1 MATFT
6 WHNGEVP
13 KNLKVTQVY
22 GLVFTA
28 DGRMLLKVETKRGK
42 TSYSF
47 AGGTPEDFDKD
58 REATL
63 RREFVEEVNTT
74 LQKEL
79 HIVGYQEVD
88 EENGK
93 PPYAQLRMVGLIDKV
108 GPKQPD
114 PDNGETYERLLTTP
128 ERVIE
133 LLNWKDTGAKQVNEA
148 VRLAKKYFHL
158 TKFSDKEEYV

>member
-13 KNLKVTQVY
+13 KGLQITQVY

-28 DGRMLLKVETKRGK
+28 DGRMLLKVERKNS

-58 REATL
+58 REATI
-63 RREFVEEVNTT
+63 RREFIEEVNTT
-74 LQKEL
+74 LKKEL
-79 HIVGYQEVD
+79 HVVGYQEVD

-93 PPYAQLRMVGLIDKV
+93 PRYAQLRMVGLIDKI

-114 PDNGETYERLLTTP
+114 PDNGETYDRLLTTP
-128 ERVIE
+128 ERAIE
-133 LLNWKDTGAKQVNEA
+133 LLNWRDTGEKQVKEA
-148 VRLAKKYFHL
+148 VRLAQKYFHL